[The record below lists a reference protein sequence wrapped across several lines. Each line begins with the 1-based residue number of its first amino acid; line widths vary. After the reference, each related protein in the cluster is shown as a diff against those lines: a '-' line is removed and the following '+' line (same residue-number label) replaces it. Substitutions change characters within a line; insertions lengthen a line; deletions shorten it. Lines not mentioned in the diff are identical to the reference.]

1 MSCEIFAMA
10 VTRYTISMK
19 ITAAERCSRVLRVRS
34 PEFGVWTS
42 MYLVL
47 LSSVYCEPWGPDPR
61 CSVTGDGLYDVGL
74 GFGVWVWDYWPTL
87 YCTCHVLYVPHA
99 YLSHYRISPAV
110 IDTNAVDIP
119 WAQCHGLSFYI
130 GVDSHL
136 SESSAHQFSITR
148 KSASVGKVELP
159 TMNALRSMMTKF
171 KSSPNYENY
180 KERMVYT
187 VLIASCV
194 LSSIPILVPDS
205 YFIKNEHH
213 GADED
218 EEEEEE

>member
-1 MSCEIFAMA
+1 MNE
-10 VTRYTISMK
+10 Y
-19 ITAAERCSRVLRVRS
+19 VLS
-34 PEFGVWTS
+34 ALE
-42 MYLVL
+42 LCI
-47 LSSVYCEPWGPDPR
+47 YCEPWGPDP
-61 CSVTGDGLYDVGL
+61 LYDVGL
-74 GFGVWVWDYWPTL
+74 GFGFGIMDPH
-87 YCTCHVLYVPHA
+87 CTCHVLYVPHA